1 MPEGS
6 VADAARV
13 YARPV
18 ARFCEGRAGC
28 CAPRRGVLTP
38 AGAIKNA
45 YFSEIGVEKW
55 DAAGQVGEVLSAEKE
70 ILFEDAEWLLAR
82 ATPFAPLSLHP
93 RPPPCLRAFLPTI
106 LFPIS
111 PPLHLQVASGP
122 CNVRVCRVGGAPCWA

>member
-1 MPEGS
+1 MWEMILS
-6 VADAARV
+6 QNCVAW
-13 YARPV
+13 
-18 ARFCEGRAGC
+18 
-28 CAPRRGVLTP
+28 
-38 AGAIKNA
+38 
-45 YFSEIGVEKW
+45 S
-55 DAAGQVGEVLSAEKE
+55 AAGQVGEVLSAEKE

-122 CNVRVCRVGGAPCWA
+122 CNVRVCRVGGAPCWANGLARADEK